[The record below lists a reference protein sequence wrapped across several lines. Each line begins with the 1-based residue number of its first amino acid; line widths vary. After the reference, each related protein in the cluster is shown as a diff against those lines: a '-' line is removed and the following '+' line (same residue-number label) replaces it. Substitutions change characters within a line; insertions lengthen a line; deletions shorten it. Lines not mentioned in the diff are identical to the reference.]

1 MKVSELK
8 IVLQDLQPKL
18 EVQSKL
24 VEEALV
30 KVQADSLVAKEKE
43 ALVQVETEAVDK

>member
-1 MKVSELK
+1 MSSGLSKLESANKQVSELK

-30 KVQADSLVAKEKE
+30 KV
-43 ALVQVETEAVDK
+43 